1 MNVRLKV
8 LIITIF
14 ALISFSQVF
23 AQRQMELLDRGLVAV
38 STGGSNVFL
47 SWRLLGD
54 DPAAISFNIY
64 RDSTKVNVTPITGA
78 TCLADNN
85 GSATAKYSVRAVI
98 NGTEQSP
105 SKAVPTWASNCL
117 TINLQRPSSIYAPND
132 INVGDLDG
140 DGEYELVVKYE
151 PNNTKDNS
159 QSGTV
164 DKVYLHAYKLNGTC
178 LWKIDLGVNIRGG
191 AHYTQHQVYD
201 YDGDGFA
208 EVVCKTAP
216 GTKDGTGAFLS
227 NGPAAN
233 DNDNTDYRNSGGYIL
248 TGPEYLTVF
257 NGKTG
262 KEMTTVNY
270 VPARGT
276 SLKADWGDDYG
287 NRVDRFNSS
296 TAWLDGKRPSIIFQR
311 GYYYRLTCA
320 AWDWRDGK
328 LTQRWFVDS
337 RKTSGYSSMNDQGN
351 HSIMVADADTDGKD
365 EIFFGS
371 SALNDDGKIYWV
383 NGNGHGDANHIG
395 DMDPSRPGLELWLV
409 KEGAVSG
416 GIGSYLADAATGKV
430 IWSRAVTKDMDVGRG
445 LAADIDAENVGYEMW
460 SSATD
465 GTYNC
470 KNQRIST
477 NKGSCNFR
485 IYWDGDLQDELLD
498 DNKIDKWTG
507 NGTTRLVTL
516 TGNSC
521 NGTKAT
527 PNFSGDILGDWR
539 EEVILHDGASKLYLY
554 TTTTPTTNRL
564 YTLMH
569 DPQYRA
575 QISSEQSAYNQ
586 PPHLSFFLGNGVDKA
601 PKPKMYVGGNVN
613 NRTTSGSNIQFNTR
627 QTVQKIAGN
636 QLLQIN
642 KCKSDCNIA
651 IYDLSGQ
658 LVRRVITSENRLYLN
673 TLGIVEGT
681 YIVKI
686 NTVKGGFLNH

>member
-1 MNVRLKV
+1 
-8 LIITIF
+8 
-14 ALISFSQVF
+14 
-23 AQRQMELLDRGLVAV
+23 MESLDRGLVAV

-54 DPAAISFNIY
+54 DPAAVSFNVY
-64 RDSTKVNVTPITGA
+64 RGSTKVNATPITGT
-78 TCLADNN
+78 TCLVDNN
-85 GSATAKYSVRAVI
+85 GSISAKYSVRAVI
-98 NGTEQSP
+98 NGVEQSA
-105 SKAVPTWASNCL
+105 SKEVSTWASNCL
-117 TINLQRPSSIYAPND
+117 TIDLQRPSSIYAPND

-159 QSGTV
+159 QSGVV

-201 YDGDGFA
+201 YDGDGYA

-257 NGKTG
+257 NGETG
-262 KEMTTVNY
+262 KEMATVNY

-287 NRVDRFNSS
+287 NRVDRFNST
-296 TAWLDGKRPSIIFQR
+296 TAWLDGKRPSIVFQR

-328 LTQRWFVDS
+328 LTPRWFVDS

-351 HSIMVADADTDGKD
+351 HSIMAADADNDGKD
-365 EIFFGS
+365 EIFFGA
-371 SALNDDGKIYWV
+371 SALNDDGKLYWV
-383 NGNGHGDANHIG
+383 NGNGHGDAGHIG

-409 KEGAVSG
+409 REGTAAGAV
-416 GIGSYLADAATGKV
+416 GSYLADAATGKM
-430 IWSRAVTKDMDVGRG
+430 IWGRTVAKDMDVGRG
-445 LAADIDAENVGYEMW
+445 LAADIDSTHIGYEMW

-465 GTYNC
+465 GTYDC

-477 NKGSCNFR
+477 SKGSMNFR
-485 IYWDGDLQDELLD
+485 LYWDGDLQDELLD
-498 DNKIDKWTG
+498 GNKIDKWTG

-516 TGNSC
+516 NGNSC

-527 PNFSGDILGDWR
+527 PNLSGDIIGDWR

-601 PKPKMYVGGNVN
+601 PKPNMYVSGKVGVH
-613 NRTTSGSNIQFNTR
+613 TPYGSNILSNSR
-627 QTVQKIAGN
+627 QTVQKIASS
-636 QLLQIN
+636 QPLQIGN
-642 KCKSDCNIA
+642 KGDCEIA

-658 LVRRVITSENRLYLN
+658 FVKRVVTSENRLYLK
-673 TLGIVEGT
+673 TLGIVEST

-686 NTVKGGFLNH
+686 NPVKSGMLNH